1 MPKVLFQRLNRTF
14 YLRFYISP
22 AEESLFEQLF
32 SNLTLPEPPECRR
45 RRRGI
50 RILGSTES
58 DGKMELYLQQLP
70 QQLVNGLTLGGV
82 YALIAIGY
90 TMVYGIL
97 GMLNF
102 AHGEIYMIG
111 GFTGWWVLHLLTHN
125 NQILTSAALVIALM
139 IIMAMAVS
147 ALVGILSERF
157 AYRPLRNA
165 PRMNLL
171 LSALGVSIFL
181 QNLVLTYQGAKVRFF
196 HISALI
202 PENIRVLHIGSTVFS
217 FMRIVVVAVTF
228 LLMALLTIMLKR
240 TMVGKAMRATAQDI
254 EAAAFMGV
262 DVDRIVVL
270 VFLIG
275 SALGGAAGT
284 LVGLLFTQVDYYVGF
299 QAGLKGFT
307 AAVLGGIGNI
317 YGAMIGGI
325 LLGLAEALAVT
336 FLPSAYKDVVAFVI
350 LIVILIARPWGLMGE
365 KMPEKV

>member
-1 MPKVLFQRLNRTF
+1 MD
-14 YLRFYISP
+14 I
-22 AEESLFEQLF
+22 
-32 SNLTLPEPPECRR
+32 
-45 RRRGI
+45 
-50 RILGSTES
+50 
-58 DGKMELYLQQLP
+58 YLQQLP

-111 GFTGWWVLHLLTHN
+111 GFTGWWVLHLLTKN
-125 NQILTSAALVIALM
+125 NEVVLTATLVISLM
-139 IIMAMAVS
+139 IVAAMALS
-147 ALVGILSERF
+147 GLVGILVERV

-165 PRMNLL
+165 PRINLL

-181 QNLVLTYQGAKVRFF
+181 QNLVLNYQGAKVRFF
-196 HISALI
+196 HISSLI
-202 PENIRVLHIGSTVFS
+202 PESLRVIQIGSAVFS
-217 FMRIVVVAVTF
+217 FMRALVIVITF
-228 LLMALLTIMLKR
+228 LLMALLALMIKKTK
-240 TMVGKAMRATAQDI
+240 VGKAMRATAQDI
-254 EAAAFMGV
+254 EAATFMGI

-317 YGAMIGGI
+317 YGAMLGGI
-325 LLGLAEALAVT
+325 LLGLAESLAVT

-350 LIVILIARPWGLMGE
+350 LITVLIVRPWGLMGE
-365 KMPEKV
+365 KIPEKV